1 MHVQTMLSNNTHQ
14 SMYSN
19 NLHNTGNTQ
28 KATIQNPHFNNHHA
42 ELSVHVLIISA
53 VSVITLNYLNSLI

>member
-19 NLHNTGNTQ
+19 NLHNTENTQ
-28 KATIQNPHFNNHHA
+28 KAIIQNPHFNYHYA
-42 ELSVHVLIISA
+42 ELSIHVLIISA
-53 VSVITLNYLNSLI
+53 VSVVT